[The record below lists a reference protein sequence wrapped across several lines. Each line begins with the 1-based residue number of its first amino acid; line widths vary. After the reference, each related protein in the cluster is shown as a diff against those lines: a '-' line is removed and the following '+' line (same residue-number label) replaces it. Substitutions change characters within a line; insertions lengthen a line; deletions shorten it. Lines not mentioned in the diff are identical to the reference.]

1 MHKILYALLV
11 SALFLGCDNSSG
23 KKEKTQEKQVLTA
36 PAAAISDEQIQTAKT
51 YAETASN
58 ALKQADQLDN
68 YNLISS
74 LSRLAGSY
82 TFRTFKKVNPDA
94 KPGDIVLSQEA
105 NSKGPV
111 LVQTLGLTLQQFDVK
126 ISKSTDTDLSDS
138 LSLEFLDSQKIVE
151 AAFKELNSQSNV
163 SDEDM
168 ASILCIA
175 TAIAI
180 EDNKETLDPT
190 AAFGLAVMGFIEGT
204 KTMPAVI
211 E

>member
-1 MHKILYALLV
+1 
-11 SALFLGCDNSSG
+11 
-23 KKEKTQEKQVLTA
+23 
-36 PAAAISDEQIQTAKT
+36 
-51 YAETASN
+51 
-58 ALKQADQLDN
+58 
-68 YNLISS
+68 
-74 LSRLAGSY
+74 SY

-94 KPGDIVLSQEA
+94 KPGDVVLSQEA

-151 AAFKELNSQSNV
+151 AAFKELNPQSNV
-163 SDEDM
+163 SNEDM

-180 EDNKETLDPT
+180 EDKKETLDPT

>member
-23 KKEKTQEKQVLTA
+23 KKEKIQEKQVLTA